1 MAVYAL
7 WEMRNRVVFRD
18 GEILV
23 PIAAV
28 IQRCSMLAAAPVS
41 EVIVVPR
48 PTPLLQATWARP
60 PYGIYKLDF
69 DAAVAT
75 TGEVGFGLIVRN
87 MLGEVLASAAQYLL
101 HAASAILGEALAFRW
116 SMQLAIQMGF
126 RRVLFET
133 DCLRLFQLW
142 KKPPDGR
149 SYLSIIVGD
158 CFMLSRS
165 FDYVDLSFV
174 RRGGNSVADIL
185 AGTASKYTDMV
196 WLEEVPREVITLVHK
211 DVMASMPAFD

>member
-1 MAVYAL
+1 
-7 WEMRNRVVFRD
+7 
-18 GEILV
+18 
-23 PIAAV
+23 
-28 IQRCSMLAAAPVS
+28 MLAAAPVL
-41 EVIVVPR
+41 EVTMLPR
-48 PTPLLQATWARP
+48 PAPLLQATWVRP
-60 PYGIYKLDF
+60 PYGIYKLNF

-87 MLGEVLASAAQYLL
+87 MLGEVLASVAQYLL
-101 HAASAILGEALAFRW
+101 HATSAILGEALAFRW

-126 RRVLFET
+126 CRVLFET
-133 DCLRLFQLW
+133 DCLQLFQLS

-149 SYLSIIVGD
+149 SYLSSIVGD

-174 RRGGNSVADIL
+174 RRRGNYVADFL

-211 DVMASMPAFD
+211 DVMASMPALD

>member
-1 MAVYAL
+1 
-7 WEMRNRVVFRD
+7 
-18 GEILV
+18 
-23 PIAAV
+23 
-28 IQRCSMLAAAPVS
+28 MLAAAPVS
-41 EVIVVPR
+41 EVTVVPR
-48 PTPLLQATWARP
+48 PAPLLQATWVRP
-60 PYGIYKLDF
+60 PYGIYKLNF

-101 HAASAILGEALAFRW
+101 HAASAILGEALAFPW

-133 DCLRLFQLW
+133 NFLQLFQLW

-149 SYLSIIVGD
+149 SYLSSIVGD

-174 RRGGNSVADIL
+174 RRGGNSVADFL
-185 AGTASKYTDMV
+185 AGTASKYTDIV
-196 WLEEVPREVITLVHK
+196 RLEEVPSEVITLVHAS
-211 DVMASMPAFD
+211 VMASMPISD

>member
-1 MAVYAL
+1 ML
-7 WEMRNRVVFRD
+7 VVA
-18 GEILV
+18 
-23 PIAAV
+23 PI
-28 IQRCSMLAAAPVS
+28 S
-41 EVIVVPR
+41 EVTVVPK
-48 PTPLLQATWARP
+48 PALLLQATWAQP
-60 PYGIYKLDF
+60 PYGIYKLNF

-87 MLGEVLASAAQYLL
+87 MLGGVLASAAQYLL

-116 SMQLAIQMGF
+116 SMQLAIQMEF

-133 DCLRLFQLW
+133 NCLQLFQLW
-142 KKPPDGR
+142 NKPPDGR
-149 SYLSIIVGD
+149 SYLSSIVGD

-174 RRGGNSVADIL
+174 RRGGNSVADFL

-196 WLEEVPREVITLVHK
+196 WLEEVPMKAITLVHK
-211 DVMASMPAFD
+211 DVMASIPAFD

>member
-1 MAVYAL
+1 MC
-7 WEMRNRVVFRD
+7 NRVVFRD
-18 GEILV
+18 GEIHV
-23 PIAAV
+23 PVAAV
-28 IQRCSMLAAAPVS
+28 IQRCSMLAAALVS
-41 EVIVVPR
+41 EVTVVPR
-48 PTPLLQATWARP
+48 PAPLLKATWARP
-60 PYGIYKLDF
+60 PYGIYKLNF

-133 DCLRLFQLW
+133 YCLQLFQLW
-142 KKPPDGR
+142 NKPPDGR
-149 SYLSIIVGD
+149 SYLSSIVGD

-165 FDYVDLSFV
+165 FDYVDLSLV
-174 RRGGNSVADIL
+174 LRGGNSVADSL
-185 AGTASKYTDMV
+185 AGTAFKYTDMV
-196 WLEEVPREVITLVHK
+196 WLEEVRREAITLVHK
-211 DVMASMPAFD
+211 DVMASMSAFDQ